1 MTFLWKLC
9 LFFQSYV
16 YSLSFLLKPQPWS
29 NGNVSCLTFRVALRI
44 AEQFRIYDLRNEE
57 LSRLF
62 TWIFIDLIIRRFKLV
77 NRGFELVSCG
87 FELATRRFKIV
98 TRGFKLV
105 TREFELITRGFELA
119 LLNLNS
125 YF

>member
-1 MTFLWKLC
+1 MPYELPNNLGFMIL
-9 LFFQSYV
+9 
-16 YSLSFLLKPQPWS
+16 
-29 NGNVSCLTFRVALRI
+29 G
-44 AEQFRIYDLRNEE
+44 NEE

-105 TREFELITRGFELA
+105 TRESELITRGFELA